1 MIYISGI
8 TYKEISDML
17 AAEGFKLCVLS
28 PSQAVSQSIS
38 MHPDIFMCK
47 LGTSPKTPVFKGN
60 EGLLGPEYP
69 ADVLYNAVVTEKF
82 MICNT
87 RTVSPELVRAAR
99 ELFPDLVII
108 DVKQG
113 YTKCNVIPVDT
124 CHFITEDEG
133 ISRALRKAEG
143 PDGSSGPEVLLISPG
158 HVLLPGYKRGFIGGC
173 CGRAGDDIWFNGDIS
188 THPDFESISEMITRC
203 GLGIRYV
210 PGKPIFDIG
219 SIIEG
224 PDDD

>member
-1 MIYISGI
+1 MIYISG
-8 TYKEISDML
+8 L
-17 AAEGFKLCVLS
+17 AYEELTSELASEGFKIRVLS
-28 PSQAVSQSIS
+28 PSRAVSQGIS

-47 LGTSPKTPVFKGN
+47 LGTAPKTPVFKGN

-87 RTVSPELVRAAR
+87 RTVSPELVRAAE
-99 ELFPDLVII
+99 ELFPDLMII

-113 YTKCNVIPVDT
+113 YTKCNVIPVDDS
-124 CHFITEDEG
+124 HFITEDEG
-133 ISRALRKAEG
+133 IARALMAAG
-143 PDGSSGPEVLLISPG
+143 ASDPLSGPEVLLIRPG
-158 HVLLPGYKRGFIGGC
+158 HVELPGYDRGFIGGC
-173 CGRAGDDIWFNGDIS
+173 CGRIGDDIWFNGDIS
-188 THPDFESISEMITRC
+188 AHPDYESIRKMITSC

-210 PGKPIFDIG
+210 PGKPLLDIG

-224 PDDD
+224 PDHD